1 VLVAA
6 VDHIEEQGAVALLAV
21 CGPQRRRRMEI
32 FAFLFLTAVLMPAL
46 AVATVGSY
54 GLAVWVY
61 QMMAGPP
68 GPPRAEPKPIRETP
82 IVADLICRASIA
94 AR

>member
-1 VLVAA
+1 MSATGDDA
-6 VDHIEEQGAVALLAV
+6 RGR
-21 CGPQRRRRMEI
+21 PRRKRMEI

-68 GPPRAEPKPIRETP
+68 GPPTQH
-82 IVADLICRASIA
+82 
-94 AR
+94 

>member
-1 VLVAA
+1 MSATGDDTKGRL
-6 VDHIEEQGAVALLAV
+6 
-21 CGPQRRRRMEI
+21 RRRRMEI
-32 FAFLFLTAVLMPAL
+32 FAFLFLTAVLMPTL
-46 AVATVGSY
+46 AVATVGGY

-68 GPPRAEPKPIRETP
+68 GPP
-82 IVADLICRASIA
+82 